1 MLRLRVL
8 TALAIV
14 IVGLLGV
21 FLLPATG
28 FAALAA
34 AVLPLLGGWEAARLA
49 GIDHQSARWVYGLG
63 LTGLAATIHFLALEP
78 AWLLSGACLLWLV
91 NLAWLSRPGLG
102 RAGRPLAI
110 AVKLFVLGGVLLA
123 AWLGLSLLQSL
134 SPWLVFLLLVII
146 AAADT
151 GAYFSGRH
159 FGGAKLAPT
168 ISPGK
173 TRAGAL
179 GGLLG
184 AAVLAPLAGAVFPL
198 TPFEPFALAALAFG
212 IAMISIGG
220 DLFVSLL
227 KRQRGLKDTSSLL
240 PGHGG
245 ILDRFDSMSAAVP
258 FFALAVLHASGTP
271 LP

>member
-1 MLRLRVL
+1 MV
-8 TALAIV
+8 TA
-14 IVGLLGV
+14 GLLAV
-21 FLLPATG
+21 FMLPATE
-28 FAALAA
+28 FAILVA
-34 AVLPLLGGWEAARLA
+34 AVLPVLGGWEAARLA
-49 GIDHQSARWVYGLG
+49 GIHHQAARWTYGF
-63 LTGLAATIHFLALEP
+63 GLAALAAMIHGLALEP
-78 AWLLSGACLLWLV
+78 AWLLSGACMLWLL
-91 NLAWLSRPGLG
+91 NLAWLSRPGIG
-102 RAGRPLAI
+102 RSNKPP
-110 AVKLFVLGGVLLA
+110 AVAFKLIVLGAMLLA

-146 AAADT
+146 AAADI
-151 GAYFSGRH
+151 GAYFTGRH

-184 AAVLAPLAGAVFPL
+184 AAFLTPLAGAL
-198 TPFEPFALAALAFG
+198 TPDNPFAPFMLAALAFG

-227 KRQRGLKDTSSLL
+227 KRQQGLKDTSALL

-258 FFALAVLHASGTP
+258 FFALAVLHLAGVP

>member
-1 MLRLRVL
+1 MVG
-8 TALAIV
+8 I
-14 IVGLLGV
+14 GLLAV

-28 FAALAA
+28 FAVLVAV
-34 AVLPLLGGWEAARLA
+34 VLPLLGGWEAARLA
-49 GIDHQSARWVYGLG
+49 GIDQQAARWLYGIG
-63 LTGLAATIHFLALEP
+63 LTGLAAMIHFLALEP
-78 AWLLSGACLLWLV
+78 AWLLTSACLLWLL

-102 RAGRPLAI
+102 RNGAAFIVTL
-110 AVKLFVLGGVLLA
+110 KLIILGGVLLA

-134 SPWLVFLLLVII
+134 SPWLIFLLLVII

-159 FGGAKLAPT
+159 FGGVKLAPT

-184 AAVLAPLAGAVFPL
+184 AAILTPLAGAVFPL
-198 TPFEPFALAALAFG
+198 NPFEPFALAALAFG
-212 IAMISIGG
+212 VAMISIGG

-227 KRQRGLKDTSSLL
+227 KRQRGLKDTSALL

-245 ILDRFDSMSAAVP
+245 LLDRFDSMCAAVP
-258 FFALAVLHASGTP
+258 FFALAVLHVAGTP